1 MPLPSR
7 AELIRH
13 LEEQASHP
21 EKPKEMARA
30 LGVKPHEYHAFKE
43 MLREL
48 EDSGEVYRVRKGRY
62 GPPDRLNMVVG
73 LLRVVKSGHGY
84 VVPEPSGDE
93 VFVHAGAMN
102 TALHGDKVV
111 VRIERMRRK
120 SGTGRPGAPGGA
132 EGAVVKVL
140 ERARSEIV
148 GTANVGRTHV
158 VVAPDDPRIARDI
171 IIPLDE
177 TKGVLDRQKVLAEV
191 LSWGTPNSAPV
202 GRIVEILGT
211 PGDPGLDILTIIK
224 HHGLPD
230 RFPDDV
236 EAAAEAISHA
246 IPAVEIAR
254 REDFRDRFTVT
265 IDPVDAKDFD
275 DALSLRRIDDATWEL
290 GVHIADVSHYVKSGG
305 AIDLEAYR
313 RATSVYLV
321 DRVIPMLPERLSN
334 DMCSLKPQVDR
345 LAMSVV
351 MVVDA
356 ECHVREARVADTVI
370 HSRHRLTYQQVQAM
384 FEGDAVLRRE
394 YEPALDTL
402 EALRKLAKGLSARR
416 SARGSLDFDL
426 PESRVLLDADGFPM
440 DIQRVVRL
448 ESHRLI
454 EEFMV
459 LANEVVARE
468 LKKRRIAGLFRVHEA
483 PDPVKIE
490 QMLEVITPMG
500 HRLKQSK
507 DGEVTPRALQAL
519 LAKVE
524 GRPEENLVNTLVL
537 RSMKRARYDP
547 RALGHYGLASPD
559 YLHFTSPIR
568 RYPDLVVHRALR
580 EAAGVEKAPAR
591 KREEWESRLHQVAMH
606 CSEREQVAEE
616 AERDSVEVKKA
627 EFMQR
632 HLGDEFEGT
641 ISGVTSFGL
650 FVSLADY
657 AVEGLVHVSNLGDDY
672 YIFREDL
679 YALVG
684 ETTKRMFRLGDRVTV
699 QVIAVK
705 KELRQ
710 IDFGLV
716 AKAGEK
722 IPAVSLDDLS
732 ESPRMTGPGA
742 RRTSTGVQGRK
753 GTRRTAKAERGA
765 AAGAGRGASAGKR
778 GPQSKSKSTG
788 RSRAAKGA
796 ARARSTTPT
805 PASGGGGRRG
815 GSRSR
820 PATKSGGRRGRR

>member
-7 AELIRH
+7 ADLIRH

-48 EDSGEVYRVRKGRY
+48 EDSGEIYRVRKGRY

-84 VVPEPSGDE
+84 IVPEPGGEE
-93 VFVHAGAMN
+93 VFVHAAGMN

-111 VRIERMRRK
+111 VRIERMRRR
-120 SGTGRPGAPGGA
+120 SGVGRPGTPGGA
-132 EGAVVKVL
+132 EGSVVKVL

-177 TKGVLDRQKVLAEV
+177 TRGVLDRQKVVAEV
-191 LSWGTPNSAPV
+191 LSWGTPHSAPV
-202 GRIVEILGT
+202 GRIIEVLGS
-211 PGDPGLDILTIIK
+211 PGDPGLDILTIIRG
-224 HHGLPD
+224 HGLPD
-230 RFPDDV
+230 RFPEEV
-236 EAAAEAISHA
+236 EAAAGSIPHA
-246 IPAVEIAR
+246 IPAEEIAR

-275 DALSLRRIDDATWEL
+275 DALSLRALEGETWEL
-290 GVHIADVSHYVKSGG
+290 GVHIADVSHYVTSGDT
-305 AIDLEAYR
+305 IDLEAYR

-321 DRVIPMLPERLSN
+321 DRVIPMLPEHLSN
-334 DMCSLKPQVDR
+334 EMCSLKPQVDR

-351 MVVDA
+351 MTVDA
-356 ECHVREARVADTVI
+356 ECEILDARVTDTVI

-384 FEGDAVLRRE
+384 FEGDAVLRQE
-394 YEPALDTL
+394 YGGALDTL
-402 EALRKLAKGLSARR
+402 ESLRRLAKKLSARR
-416 SARGSLDFDL
+416 AARGSLDFDL
-426 PESRVLLDADGFPM
+426 PESRVLLDKDGFPM

-468 LKKRRIAGLFRVHEA
+468 LKRRRIPGMFRVHEP
-483 PDPVKIE
+483 PDPARIE
-490 QMLEVITPMG
+490 AMLEVITPMG
-500 HRLKQSK
+500 HRLKQGR

-519 LAKVE
+519 LAKAE

-547 RALGHYGLASPD
+547 RPLGHYGLASPD

-580 EAAGVEKAPAR
+580 EAAGTARAPVR
-591 KREEWESRLHQVAMH
+591 KREEWEVRLAQMAVH

-650 FVSLADY
+650 FVSLSDY
-657 AVEGLVHVSNLGDDY
+657 AVEGLIHVSNLGDDY

-684 ETTKRMFRLGDRVTV
+684 ESTKRMFRLGDVLTV

-716 AKAGEK
+716 ARAGEK
-722 IPAVSLDDLS
+722 VPMARSDDLS
-732 ESPRMTGPGA
+732 APPRSRARSGPRVQA
-742 RRTSTGVQGRK
+742 VPRTSTGMGASGRK
-753 GTRRTAKAERGA
+753 GPRA
-765 AAGAGRGASAGKR
+765 
-778 GPQSKSKSTG
+778 KSKTTG

-796 ARARSTTPT
+796 ARARST
-805 PASGGGGRRG
+805 
-815 GSRSR
+815 
-820 PATKSGGRRGRR
+820 